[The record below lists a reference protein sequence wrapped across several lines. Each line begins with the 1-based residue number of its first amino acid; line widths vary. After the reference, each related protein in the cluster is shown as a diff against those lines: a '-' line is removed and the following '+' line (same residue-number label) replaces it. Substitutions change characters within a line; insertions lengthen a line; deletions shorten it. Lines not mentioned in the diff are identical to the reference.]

1 MMDAKVRNILVS
13 KTYKTAF
20 QQYRKSAMLQEM
32 ISICAYVRSSHIQV
46 IALAAAL
53 KEVKKEHV
61 FPMEKRDILLRSV
74 RISPNYS

>member
-1 MMDAKVRNILVS
+1 MIRICDNVRP
-13 KTYKTAF
+13 
-20 QQYRKSAMLQEM
+20 
-32 ISICAYVRSSHIQV
+32 SHIQV